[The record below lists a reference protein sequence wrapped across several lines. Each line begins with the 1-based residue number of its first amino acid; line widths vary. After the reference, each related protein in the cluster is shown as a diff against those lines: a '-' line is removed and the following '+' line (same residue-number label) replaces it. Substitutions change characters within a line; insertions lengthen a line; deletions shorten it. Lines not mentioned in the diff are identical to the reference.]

1 MSKSFLGRTDLAR
14 GIRNN
19 NPGNLVKT
27 NINWQGK
34 VPHSLNTD
42 SRFEQFYTLA
52 DGLRAMMIDVRN
64 DIIKGQN
71 TVRKLIS
78 EFAPAFENNTSAYIN
93 TVAQMVGIDINTAI
107 SVLDKNLLIGIAKAI
122 AYVENGNDSKFISD
136 NDYQN
141 AFSILGRE
149 MPVNIT
155 AVKKKSTLMAAV
167 AVFAIVG
174 FTAWAIN
181 NNQKKKN
188 KNGTVN
194 KSN

>member
-34 VPHSLNTD
+34 VPHSSNTD

-52 DGLRAMMIDVRN
+52 DGIRAMMIDVRN

-122 AYVENGNDSKFISD
+122 AYVENGNDAKLISD
-136 NDYQN
+136 QDYLN

-149 MPVNIT
+149 MPVNIS
-155 AVKKKSTLMAAV
+155 AVKKKTLTTAV
-167 AVFAIVG
+167 AFLAIAG
-174 FTAWAIN
+174 L
-181 NNQKKKN
+181 
-188 KNGTVN
+188 TV
-194 KSN
+194 